1 MNIDKPE
8 YKIIKD
14 DLISYI
20 NSLSNEDEK
29 REMREYMIDLG
40 LDELNEML
48 NNKG

>member
-29 REMREYMIDLG
+29 HEMHEYMINLG
-40 LDELNEML
+40 TDELNEIL